1 MSAGRTGSVASG
13 MAHEPTTP
21 FSFGHDPDV
30 PAPPPA
36 PLFSPEQIAAATFFA
51 TPVAGA
57 LLIAWNLRRLQRR
70 GAIVALAA
78 GVGVIALVL
87 WLDAAWSGAVW
98 WLAVPAWTMLA
109 GVTATALFEQM
120 VRQVGRRSPAV
131 ALVVALATIV
141 ALAGAGAVATRLAPR
156 AVPSFAELLFAW
168 IGVGKSRV
176 PWDHG
181 ATREDALRVG
191 DAIDSAG
198 LVRDDVRLALGV
210 ARDQGRL
217 VLRIRLPSA
226 SPEAVAAAR
235 ALTRAVAHNLEPSEC
250 VIGRIVNPSGHTLAE
265 GTSCP

>member
-1 MSAGRTGSVASG
+1 

-21 FSFGHDPDV
+21 FSFGRDPAA

-36 PLFSPEQIAAATFFA
+36 PLFSAEQIAAVTFFA

-70 GAIVALAA
+70 GALVALAV

-87 WLDAAWSGAVW
+87 WLDVAWSGAVW
-98 WLAVPAWTMLA
+98 WLALPAWTTLA
-109 GVTATALFEQM
+109 GVTSTALFERL
-120 VRQVGRRSPAV
+120 VHQVGRRSPAV

-141 ALAGAGAVATRLAPR
+141 ALAGAGAIATRLAPR
-156 AVPSFAELLFAW
+156 AVPSFAELLFDW

-176 PWDHG
+176 HWDDG

-191 DAIDSAG
+191 DAIEGAG
-198 LVRDDVRLALGV
+198 LVRDDVHLALGV

-217 VLRIRLPSA
+217 VLRIRLPDA

-235 ALTRAVAHNLEPSEC
+235 ALTHAVAHNLEPQEC
-250 VIGRIVNPSGHTLAE
+250 VTGRIVNPGGKTLAE